1 MDGSIDRIDRGKDRL
16 RIVDYKSGKALRH
29 RELAKKIDRGVRLQL
44 ALYAMAV
51 AEFFGMPPAR
61 IDGAVKPLTTPGA
74 QAEKFA
80 FGLGEKEARLRQT
93 LDLFVSAMLRGAFP
107 AFPNND
113 DDDFNSCK
121 YCPVN
126 HSCRTK
132 HDDVERYA
140 VVRQKDP
147 RTLLERLP

>member
-1 MDGSIDRIDRGKDRL
+1 MLEARTKTVLPESA
-16 RIVDYKSGKALRH
+16 SCT
-29 RELAKKIDRGVRLQL
+29 LAKVKV
-44 ALYAMAV
+44 ALV
-51 AEFFGMPPAR
+51 ALSASTPLVNHWNFGFGMPPAR
-61 IDGAVKPLTTPGA
+61 IDGAVKPLTTPGTH
-74 QAEKFA
+74 AEKFA

-147 RTLLERLP
+147 RTLLEKLS